1 MRLLNYVR
9 NAGLAGATILEHLG
23 DDPAVLALQVS
34 RRVPASLIRP
44 LASAAS
50 RAPGELLP
58 AMAAVVQGRK
68 LEAEMRLTEAA
79 GGRVSRRS
87 AVRLADVATAAA
99 LPEIAEKLLAS
110 VPHTSRGW
118 SGAQARLCWYHGQ
131 MSEAVAVLGRGGASA
146 AERRQQARLASELSV
161 FDGWVPSL
169 PVVGEYVPQPQTVLH
184 LLTNSLPYTGSGYA
198 QRSHSLLAAQ
208 SEQGWKVHAATRV
221 GYPVQIGRLDAGKTD
236 LLDGVTYHRH
246 LPLRLPQG
254 MAARLQLQAE
264 ELQKLALAV
273 RPTVLHTTTH
283 FVNGLVVRA
292 VAESLGIPWVYEV
305 RGQLAD
311 TWASTRGEDAKQ
323 SERYRKFL
331 AREADVMKTAG
342 AVATLGEA
350 MRERI
355 VDAGIPLEDTFLLPN
370 AVGGSFLDEP
380 IAPAEARARL
390 GLPTDG
396 TFIGTVSSLVDYEG
410 LDDLLRAF
418 ALLAPQHPDLR
429 CLIVGDGVA
438 GPGLKRLAAELGL
451 GDRVLFPGRVPRE
464 QAHLYHQA
472 LDIFVVPRKDFPV
485 TRMVTPLKPVEAL
498 ASGRPVVFSD
508 LPALHEVVRDGVD
521 GLSVPAGQPDAL
533 AGVLSN
539 LLDNGQLALEKG
551 AAGRRRVLA
560 TRTWG
565 SLSQLTDGVYKKI
578 GAKHDGG

>member
-1 MRLLNYVR
+1 MRLLNYIR

-79 GGRVSRRS
+79 RGRVSRRS

-110 VPHTSRGW
+110 VPPTSRGW
-118 SGAQARLCWYHGQ
+118 SGAHARLCWYHGQ

-370 AVGGSFLDEP
+370 AVGGDFLNAP

-390 GLPTDG
+390 GLPVG
-396 TFIGTVSSLVDYEG
+396 TYIGTVSSLVDYEG

-418 ALLAPQHPDLR
+418 ALLAPHHPGLR

-438 GPGLKRLAAELGL
+438 GPELKRLAAELGL
-451 GDRVLFPGRVPRE
+451 GGRALFPGRVPRE

-472 LDIFVVPRKDFPV
+472 LDVFVVPRKDFPV

-498 ASGRPVVFSD
+498 ASGRPVIASD
-508 LPALHEVVRDGVD
+508 LPALREIVEEGIDGAFFPPGD
-521 GLSVPAGQPDAL
+521 WAAL
-533 AGVLSN
+533 TAALDR
-539 LLDNGQLALEKG
+539 LLDNRSQREGLGQS
-551 AAGRRRVLA
+551 GRRSVIA
-560 TRTWG
+560 ERTWISNARTASARYTG
-565 SLSQLTDGVYKKI
+565 LRKC
-578 GAKHDGG
+578 H

>member
-1 MRLLNYVR
+1 
-9 NAGLAGATILEHLG
+9 
-23 DDPAVLALQVS
+23 
-34 RRVPASLIRP
+34 
-44 LASAAS
+44 
-50 RAPGELLP
+50 
-58 AMAAVVQGRK
+58 
-68 LEAEMRLTEAA
+68 
-79 GGRVSRRS
+79 
-87 AVRLADVATAAA
+87 
-99 LPEIAEKLLAS
+99 
-110 VPHTSRGW
+110 
-118 SGAQARLCWYHGQ
+118 
-131 MSEAVAVLGRGGASA
+131 MSEAVAVLGREGVSA

-161 FDGWVPSL
+161 FDGWAPSL
-169 PVVGEYVPQPQTVLH
+169 PVVDGYVPRPRTVLH

-198 QRSHSLLAAQ
+198 QRSHSLLTAQ
-208 SEQGWKVHAATRV
+208 SEQGWAVHAVTRV

-236 LLDGVTYHRH
+236 LLDGVTYHRQ

-264 ELQKLALAV
+264 ELQRLALLV
-273 RPTVLHTTTH
+273 RPMVLHTTTH

-292 VAESLGIPWVYEV
+292 VAESLGIPWIYEV

-355 VDAGIPLEDTFLLPN
+355 VDAGVPLEDTFLLPN
-370 AVGGSFLDEP
+370 AVGGDFLDEP

-410 LDDLLRAF
+410 LDDLLQAF
-418 ALLAPQHPDLR
+418 ALLAPQHPELR
-429 CLIVGDGVA
+429 CLIVGDGIA

-451 GDRVLFPGRVPRE
+451 GDRALFPGRVPRE

-472 LDIFVVPRKDFPV
+472 LDIFVVPRKDYPV

-508 LPALHEVVRDGVD
+508 LPALHEVVREGVD
-521 GLSVPAGQPDAL
+521 GLSARPGDAEDL
-533 AGVLSN
+533 ADTLGTMLQNESRRAAM
-539 LLDNGQLALEKG
+539 GS
-551 AAGRRRVLA
+551 AGRQYTVA
-560 TRTWG
+560 MRTWM
-565 SLSQLTDGVYKKI
+565 SLAEAT
-578 GAKHDGG
+578 AKTYMEMESAL